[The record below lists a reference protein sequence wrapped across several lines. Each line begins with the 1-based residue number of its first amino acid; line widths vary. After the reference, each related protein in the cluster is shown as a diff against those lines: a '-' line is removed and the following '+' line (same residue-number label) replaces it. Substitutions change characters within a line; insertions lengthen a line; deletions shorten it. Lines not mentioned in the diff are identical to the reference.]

1 MWVSKTAYLPVPYLP
16 PACKN
21 IATALQ
27 ELPGCLR
34 RLDLAANLLSRE
46 GLLAAYGPAFLARY
60 ADQQA
65 SLRAWRPT
73 PHRAE
78 LQDHAPQEEEE
89 EDNRQAHSG
98 CDEEDSEAGQSSDE
112 PEVEIEEDSGENYYP
127 VSF

>member
-78 LQDHAPQEEEE
+78 LQDHAPQEEE
-89 EDNRQAHSG
+89 DNRLYR
-98 CDEEDSEAGQSSDE
+98 SDNSYKQD
-112 PEVEIEEDSGENYYP
+112 PN
-127 VSF
+127 VSTASVHTPHIFLSLLTSLM

>member
-78 LQDHAPQEEEE
+78 LQDHAPQEEE
-89 EDNRQAHSG
+89 DNSQAHIG